1 MSKGGSRRKNPRVGY
16 VFNALCQCL
25 SKSGVPPTCRPHVLL
40 GHFKFGAKAL
50 IPLKFT
56 PYDAKVHTCRLA
68 AGTRKR
74 SGKMRAFASSVL
86 DGFVNLF
93 IIQIRRLQKLR
104 GPKTWS
110 IMIGACGEYSPEC
123 FPIGP
128 VQSLEFA
135 SMLTLACIYS
145 QGSQFGALIAIQ
157 SGD

>member
-1 MSKGGSRRKNPRVGY
+1 MGY

-86 DGFVNLF
+86 GGFVNLLF
-93 IIQIRRLQKLR
+93 KFAGFKNFEGWAKNMIYYDWGLR
-104 GPKTWS
+104 
-110 IMIGACGEYSPEC
+110 
-123 FPIGP
+123 
-128 VQSLEFA
+128 
-135 SMLTLACIYS
+135 
-145 QGSQFGALIAIQ
+145 
-157 SGD
+157 

>member
-1 MSKGGSRRKNPRVGY
+1 MGY

-86 DGFVNLF
+86 GGFVNF
-93 IIQIRRLQKLR
+93 AGFKNFEGWAKNMIYYDWGLR
-104 GPKTWS
+104 
-110 IMIGACGEYSPEC
+110 
-123 FPIGP
+123 
-128 VQSLEFA
+128 
-135 SMLTLACIYS
+135 
-145 QGSQFGALIAIQ
+145 
-157 SGD
+157 